1 MSDTNLRAGSDP
13 LDASPGASGQD
24 ALISRLTGALRPVR
38 RLPGPWHRTA
48 LWLCGALWMCLLL
61 AEFADLAA
69 LRHRL
74 MGEPD
79 LWIAFLAST
88 ATAVLA
94 AAAAFA
100 TSIPGRS
107 ARWGLLPLP
116 ALAVW
121 IGASAAG
128 AMRTAQAPF
137 TEAEPMMHSMECIYV
152 IVLVAVP
159 LSILIMLQLLR
170 ACPLRPGLTAALGG
184 LASAGAAAT
193 ALALIHPYDANV
205 VDLVAHGV
213 AVALVVGANRLL
225 GARAVDG

>member
-1 MSDTNLRAGSDP
+1 M
-13 LDASPGASGQD
+13 
-24 ALISRLTGALRPVR
+24 
-38 RLPGPWHRTA
+38 
-48 LWLCGALWMCLLL
+48 
-61 AEFADLAA
+61 
-69 LRHRL
+69 
-74 MGEPD
+74 
-79 LWIAFLAST
+79 WIAFVASA

-116 ALAVW
+116 ALVVW

-137 TEAEPMMHSMECIYV
+137 TTPEPMMHSMECIYV

-159 LSILIMLQLLR
+159 LSILIMVQLIR

-193 ALALIHPYDANV
+193 VLALIHPYDANV
-205 VDLVAHGV
+205 LDLVAHAA
-213 AVALVVGANRLL
+213 AVVLVVGANRFL